1 MRPSG
6 DVGLTGLSGK
16 ARLAHDG
23 RWSQVEEPWMPS
35 EMSSAKKSVASHL
48 RVWVLASRPRTLTA
62 AVTPVVVG
70 TALAVRAKALNPPLA
85 IAALVAAVL
94 IQIGANLAN
103 DLFDFRK
110 GADTPDRQG
119 PPRVTSAGWLSP
131 RSVEIGMWLT
141 FGLAA
146 LFGLYLVY
154 AGGWPILA
162 IGVASILAGLAY
174 TGGPVPLGY
183 VGLGDLLVF
192 IFFGLVAV
200 GGTYYLQARALVP
213 PVFWAASA
221 IGALTTNIL
230 VVNNVRDAD
239 TDRAAGKR
247 TLAVLLGREAA
258 RGEYAALVLVA
269 YATPFVLW
277 LVFQMSPWVLLT
289 LLSLPLA
296 VRLARVVLTATDG
309 PVLNRTLAATA
320 QLVAVYGAL
329 LAVGIIL

>member
-1 MRPSG
+1 MN
-6 DVGLTGLSGK
+6 
-16 ARLAHDG
+16 
-23 RWSQVEEPWMPS
+23 
-35 EMSSAKKSVASHL
+35 SAKKSAASRL
-48 RVWVLASRPRTLTA
+48 SIWVQASRPRTLTA
-62 AVTPVVVG
+62 AITPVAVG
-70 TALAVRAKALNPPLA
+70 TALAFRAKAFNPPLA

-94 IQIGANLAN
+94 IQIGTNLAN
-103 DLFDFRK
+103 DLYDFRK

-119 PPRVTSAGWLSP
+119 PMRVTSAGMLAP
-131 RSVEIGMWLT
+131 RTVEIGMWLT

-154 AGGWPILA
+154 VGGWPILA
-162 IGVASILAGLAY
+162 IGVASILAGIAY
-174 TGGPVPLGY
+174 TGGPFPLGY
-183 VGLGDLLVF
+183 NGLGDPLVF

-200 GGTYYLQARALVP
+200 GGTYYVQVHALVP
-213 PVFWAASA
+213 QVFWVAAA

-247 TLAVLLGREAA
+247 TLAVLLGRDAA
-258 RGEYAALVLVA
+258 RAEYAALVLVA

-277 LVFQMSPWVLLT
+277 LVFKMSPWVLLA

-296 VRLARVVLTATDG
+296 VRLARVVVTATDG
-309 PVLNRTLAATA
+309 PVLNRALAATA
-320 QLVAVYGAL
+320 QLLAVYGAL